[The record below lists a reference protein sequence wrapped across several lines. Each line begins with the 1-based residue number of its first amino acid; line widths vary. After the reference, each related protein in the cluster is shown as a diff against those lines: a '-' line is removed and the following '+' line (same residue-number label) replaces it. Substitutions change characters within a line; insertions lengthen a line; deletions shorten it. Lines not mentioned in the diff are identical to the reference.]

1 MSKKNKDW
9 ITLTFPVKPLQITF
23 ERELFEDDH
32 EKDFTEEHCLE
43 SAWDIIGD
51 MGRKE
56 MGEFVFDQFTGAPFP
71 DDHTDHYKP
80 KVTSGYNDEIEG
92 DIKEIMDSKTKSAE
106 IISLGDPPEV
116 ECENPV
122 SIVRE
127 TVWTV
132 KPTLDVPEV
141 DDPDFDNHKLVKKKN
156 KQIGN
161 TLELDDGTVLVLN
174 DNLQW
179 EKQV

>member
-23 ERELFEDDH
+23 ERELFEGDH

-51 MGRKE
+51 MGQKE
-56 MGEFVFDQFTGAPFP
+56 MGEFVFDQFNE
-71 DDHTDHYKP
+71 DYKP

-116 ECENPV
+116 ECEEPV
-122 SIVRE
+122 SIERE

-132 KPTLDVPEV
+132 KPTLGVPEV
-141 DDPDFDNHKLVKKKN
+141 DDPDFDNYKLVKKKN
-156 KQIGN
+156 VPLKK
-161 TLELDDGTVLVLN
+161 DKV
-174 DNLQW
+174 
-179 EKQV
+179 

>member
-23 ERELFEDDH
+23 ERELFEGDH

-43 SAWDIIGD
+43 SAWDVIGD

-56 MGEFVFDQFTGAPFP
+56 MGEFVFDQFAE
-71 DDHTDHYKP
+71 DYKP

-106 IISLGDPPEV
+106 MISLGDPPEV
-116 ECENPV
+116 ECKDPIKIEREEAWAIRPINETTEENNE
-122 SIVRE
+122 I
-127 TVWTV
+127 
-132 KPTLDVPEV
+132 
-141 DDPDFDNHKLVKKKN
+141 KKKRR
-156 KQIGN
+156 KPIQRPV
-161 TLELDDGTVLVLN
+161 LEE
-174 DNLQW
+174 
-179 EKQV
+179 EKK

>member
-23 ERELFEDDH
+23 ERELFEGDH

-51 MGRKE
+51 MGHKE
-56 MGEFVFDQFTGAPFP
+56 MGEFVFDQFSE
-71 DDHTDHYKP
+71 DYKP

-116 ECENPV
+116 ECEEPV
-122 SIVRE
+122 SIERE

-132 KPTLDVPEV
+132 KPTLSVPEV
-141 DDPDFDNHKLVKKKN
+141 DDPDFDNYKLVKKKN
-156 KQIGN
+156 V
-161 TLELDDGTVLVLN
+161 TLSEDKV
-174 DNLQW
+174 
-179 EKQV
+179 